1 MTLLGLLKRRRF
13 GIGPF
18 RDRRTG
24 LGSMLWLRGGVRRR
38 DWTLVFS
45 LRGGLILTESWRRM
59 NGSRLGS
66 VLEGRLVDERE
77 VWTFLV
83 VVVVLIGGRRM
94 KSGGYRRSPA
104 FASSEK

>member
-1 MTLLGLLKRRRF
+1 M
-13 GIGPF
+13 
-18 RDRRTG
+18 G
-24 LGSMLWLRGGVRRR
+24 LGSMLLLRGGVRRR
-38 DWTLVFS
+38 DWSLVFS
-45 LRGGLILTESWRRM
+45 LRGGLILVRITESWRRM

-66 VLEGRLVDERE
+66 ILEGRLRDERG

-83 VVVVLIGGRRM
+83 LVVLIGGRRM